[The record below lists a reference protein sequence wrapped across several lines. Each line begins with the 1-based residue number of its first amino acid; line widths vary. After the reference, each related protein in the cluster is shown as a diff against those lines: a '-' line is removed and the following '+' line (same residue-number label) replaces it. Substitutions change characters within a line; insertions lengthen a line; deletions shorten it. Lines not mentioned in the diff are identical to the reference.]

1 MLLSQTFW
9 VESKTIRYALR
20 KGCFLKGNQPD
31 LRGVRGL
38 HEDLPRRHSAW
49 LPARQSLGSFALAGP
64 GKQKNT
70 QHSWTLRLSV
80 GTKDANPSSGGGG
93 PLTSAFNS
101 DFTVLNLGLSQ
112 LSIF

>member
-1 MLLSQTFW
+1 MKTF
-9 VESKTIRYALR
+9 RAAAR
-20 KGCFLKGNQPD
+20 
-31 LRGVRGL
+31 
-38 HEDLPRRHSAW
+38 SAW

-80 GTKDANPSSGGGG
+80 GTKDAMHIPSSGGGG

-101 DFTVLNLGLSQ
+101 NFTVLNLGLSQ